1 MYVYL
6 YVCTVYVYIY
16 VYIFHDQLL
25 LSCSFNTLHMFFFFL
40 FFFTCHFVNGS
51 VEDQVVILSLIKDL
65 ITDYIHKHRGLLWRQ
80 SGGGPIVTAAH
91 H

>member
-1 MYVYL
+1 MYVL
-6 YVCTVYVYIY
+6 YMYIYTVYVYI
-16 VYIFHDQLL
+16 FHGQLL

-40 FFFTCHFVNGS
+40 FFFHLSFWS